1 MSAPKSVV
9 AILGSAR
16 NDGNAAQ
23 LFDAVL
29 AGCPATRF
37 NLSDL
42 NIRDYEYGRQ
52 PDDDDFLTLA
62 NAIAEADTILLVTPV
77 YWYTMSGVMKRFMD
91 RLTDLTT
98 VMKPLGR
105 KLAGRTIFVAACG
118 SAKNLPEGYEVPFRN
133 TAGYLNMNYGGIY
146 YRGMQDDEILSD
158 DARTEAAEFG
168 ARVLR
173 SVDL

>member
-1 MSAPKSVV
+1 M
-9 AILGSAR
+9 L
-16 NDGNAAQ
+16 D
-23 LFDAVL
+23 
-29 AGCPATRF
+29 GCPATRF

-105 KLAGRTIFVAACG
+105 KLAGRSIFVAACG
-118 SAKNLPEGYEVPFRN
+118 SDSRLPMGYEVPFRN
-133 TAGYLNMNYGGIY
+133 TAAYLNMNYGGIY

-158 DARTEAAEFG
+158 EARAEAAEFG
-168 ARVLR
+168 VAVFG
-173 SVDL
+173 SVKA